1 MKESLIIISTD
12 NQLRIDYVNDKF
24 IDDLQWVI
32 RDFTKTSSEKIP
44 LASSSLNL
52 TDEKLNKLK

>member
-44 LASSSLNL
+44 LVSSSLNL

>member
-1 MKESLIIISTD
+1 MIIISTD

-44 LASSSLNL
+44 LVSSSLNL

>member
-1 MKESLIIISTD
+1 LKESLIIISTD

-44 LASSSLNL
+44 LVSSSLNL

>member
-1 MKESLIIISTD
+1 LKESLIIISTD

-24 IDDLQWVI
+24 IDDLQGVI

-44 LASSSLNL
+44 LVSSSLNL
-52 TDEKLNKLK
+52 TNEKLNKLK

>member
-44 LASSSLNL
+44 LVSSSLNL
-52 TDEKLNKLK
+52 TNEKLNKLK

>member
-44 LASSSLNL
+44 LVSSSLNL
-52 TDEKLNKLK
+52 TGEKLNKLK

>member
-24 IDDLQWVI
+24 IDDFQWVI

-44 LASSSLNL
+44 LVSSSLNL
-52 TDEKLNKLK
+52 TGEKLNKLK

>member
-1 MKESLIIISTD
+1 MIIISTD

-24 IDDLQWVI
+24 IDDLQGVI

-44 LASSSLNL
+44 LVSSSLNL